1 VFGPTFSKTHI
12 DAVCELVLNWHG
24 QKELTLPGVR
34 VVRQDGD
41 LVFKSSK
48 TLKPGAC

>member
-1 VFGPTFSKTHI
+1 MAVNELI
-12 DAVCELVLNWHG
+12 DDWHG

-34 VVRQDGD
+34 VVR
-41 LVFKSSK
+41 KSEQLEMKTTK